1 MVDYFKDFAVQDLC
15 DQVTESEGLGLANM
29 LYEQMKRNYGID
41 TVTPESIE
49 AAATVA
55 EDEDIDE

>member
-1 MVDYFKDFAVQDLC
+1 
-15 DQVTESEGLGLANM
+15 
-29 LYEQMKRNYGID
+29 MKRNYGID